1 MYNYDALWR
10 TMEKRGI
17 TTYSLI
23 NHYEISSHTMRNIR
37 HNENITME
45 TVNRLC
51 QILHCQ
57 ASDVIEIT
65 FSEEESLYYSNI
77 KTGITD
83 PPEAGLRLL
92 HLFLGNLFLP
102 VVFNNDCSTGHAKL
116 PNVLFLLW
124 GFYGL
129 CPCIPHW
136 RDYAGN
142 CICL

>member
-77 KTGITD
+77 KN
-83 PPEAGLRLL
+83 R
-92 HLFLGNLFLP
+92 H
-102 VVFNNDCSTGHAKL
+102 H
-116 PNVLFLLW
+116 
-124 GFYGL
+124 
-129 CPCIPHW
+129 
-136 RDYAGN
+136 
-142 CICL
+142 